1 MKEKKI
7 IERLMLELECKQ
19 CSECDALPAI
29 DDDAINF
36 IVQLEKT
43 GYKRFPEYGQQSDQ
57 DKREVQELLNM
68 EI

>member
-7 IERLMLELECKQ
+7 IERLILELECKQ
-19 CSECDALPAI
+19 CPECNALPAI

-36 IVQLEKT
+36 IVQLEKA
-43 GYKRFPEYGQQSDQ
+43 GYKRFPEYRQQSGQ
-57 DKREVQELLNM
+57 DKREVQELLNI